1 MLQSCWF
8 WWSFKISLQHFCHV
22 SELGYGQCRYIKMV
36 SKEDKF
42 DYFLPGKAKLKPNRF
57 AFILS
62 LNITTATFSVKVE
75 SWLKKNWIRMRLI
88 SGSGRTAKY
97 FYATLLKIYGGL
109 RYFFANRLQQIE
121 DNTTSGQWFCIQA
134 KGNPANDT

>member
-1 MLQSCWF
+1 MQRC
-8 WWSFKISLQHFCHV
+8 FKAADFD
-22 SELGYGQCRYIKMV
+22 EV
-36 SKEDKF
+36 SKLVFSTFLMYLNLVMGSVDTSRWLVRKG
-42 DYFLPGKAKLKPNRF
+42 YFLPGKAKLKPNRF

-75 SWLKKNWIRMRLI
+75 SWLKKNWIWMRLI

-121 DNTTSGQWFCIQA
+121 DNTTSGQ
-134 KGNPANDT
+134 

>member
-1 MLQSCWF
+1 MQRC
-8 WWSFKISLQHFCHV
+8 FKAADFG
-22 SELGYGQCRYIKMV
+22 EV
-36 SKEDKF
+36 SKLVFSTFVMYLNLVMGSVDTSRWLVRKGNL

-121 DNTTSGQWFCIQA
+121 DNTTSGQ
-134 KGNPANDT
+134 